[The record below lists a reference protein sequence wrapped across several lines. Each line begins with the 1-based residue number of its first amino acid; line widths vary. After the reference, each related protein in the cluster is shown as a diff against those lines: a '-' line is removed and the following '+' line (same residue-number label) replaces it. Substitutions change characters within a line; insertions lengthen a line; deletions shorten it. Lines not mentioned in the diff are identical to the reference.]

1 MALPR
6 LKRKTRLTAD
16 LARTISVDRANSRV
30 GIGSTIPKTKLDV
43 GGDINTTEIF
53 TTNISV
59 ESANDATSIGSI
71 NTINSTGLI
80 RADSFTGNTDGLS
93 GIAFTSIAIVYD
105 EKGAEENGGTFTSGA
120 WRTRDLN
127 TISYTGGA
135 ASTEKFVIL
144 SSNSNQFDLDPGSYI
159 FEWKC
164 PANTVDSHKSRL
176 KQVGVGATGTNE
188 LYFYGTNNYSQDSSS
203 YPMGCWSVGIA
214 YTTID
219 YTGYYTL
226 QHICNTGSLDND
238 SFGHCAV
245 YNNFETQVNDDTIRS
260 IYSIITIKKF

>member
-1 MALPR
+1 MTLPR

-16 LARTISVDRANSRV
+16 LARTISVDRDNSRV

-59 ESANDATSIGSI
+59 ESANSAASINSI
-71 NTINSTGLI
+71 NTINSSGTINAL
-80 RADSFTGNTDGLS
+80 SFSGNSDGLS
-93 GIAFTSIAIVYD
+93 GVGFTSIAIVYD
-105 EKGAEENGGTFTSGA
+105 EKGPEENGGSFTSGA

-176 KQVGVGATGTNE
+176 KQVGVGTTGINE
-188 LYFYGTNNYSQDSSS
+188 LYFYGTNNYSQDTSS
-203 YPMGCWSVGIA
+203 YPMGCWSVGIG
-214 YTTID
+214 YTTIE

-226 QHICNTGSLDND
+226 QHICNSGNSDD
-238 SFGHCAV
+238 DAFGHSAV
-245 YNNFETQVNDDTIRS
+245 YNNFEGQVNDDTIRS
-260 IYSIITIKKF
+260 IYSLITIKKF